1 MIEPLDLFQGGI
13 MMLRSVLLFVAVSV
27 AFAGCGATRH
37 ARSVEPSGFLQ
48 DLYAQM
54 REGKGDEA
62 LLVYRNPAVDWPA
75 KAAYNKILLDPIMI
89 WRGKDSKV
97 DGLDPKEAQVI
108 ADSFYALLYQEL
120 AKDYEMVSEPGP
132 KMFRMQAAHTDA
144 EQSYPAL
151 DIVSSVPAPFNIAF
165 VASTIKTL
173 TTGKPLF
180 KGTASIEGKLMD
192 AESGEILA
200 AAVDRRVGG
209 RFLDA
214 EVFDSWNDVHGALK
228 YWSQLTRF
236 RLCQLRKQ
244 PNCVS
249 PGS

>member
-1 MIEPLDLFQGGI
+1 MT
-13 MMLRSVLLFVAVSV
+13 LRSMPFLLMVCLAC
-27 AFAGCGATRH
+27 AACAPTKH
-37 ARSVEPSGFLQ
+37 ARSVDTAGFLQ
-48 DLYAQM
+48 DLYPQM

-62 LLVYRNPAVDWPA
+62 LKVYRNPQVDWSA
-75 KAAYNKILLDPIMI
+75 KAAYDKILLDPVMI
-89 WRGKDSKV
+89 WRGTDSKAQ
-97 DGLDPKEAQVI
+97 GLEAKDAQVI

-120 AKDYEMVSEPGP
+120 AQDYRMVSEPGP
-132 KMFRMQAAHTDA
+132 RTFRIQAALTDA
-144 EQSYPAL
+144 EQSLPAL

-180 KGTASIEGKLMD
+180 KGAASIEGKLMD
-192 AESGEILA
+192 GETGEVLA

-214 EVFDSWNDVHGALK
+214 EVFDSWNDVHGALTHWAK
-228 YWSQLTRF
+228 LTRY
-236 RLCQLRKQ
+236 RLCQLRKRSDCQ
-244 PNCVS
+244 S

>member
-1 MIEPLDLFQGGI
+1 
-13 MMLRSVLLFVAVSV
+13 MMRRYLLLALVISMTM
-27 AFAGCGATRH
+27 AGCGATRH

-48 DLYAQM
+48 DVYPHM

-62 LLVYRNPAVDWPA
+62 LLVYRNPNVDWAA
-75 KAAYNKILLDPIMI
+75 KAAYSKIMLDPVMI

-97 DGLDPKEAQVI
+97 QGLDPKEAQVI

-120 AKDYEMVSEPGP
+120 SKDYQMVTEPGP
-132 KMFRMQAAHTDA
+132 KTFRLQAALTDA

-151 DIVSSVPAPFNIAF
+151 DIVSSVSAPFNVAF
-165 VASTIKTL
+165 VASTVKTL
-173 TTGKPLF
+173 ATGKPLF
-180 KGTASIEGKLMD
+180 KGAASIEGKVMD
-192 AESGEILA
+192 GESGEVLA

-214 EVFDSWNDVHGALK
+214 EVFDSWNDVHAALK

-236 RLCQLRKQ
+236 RLCQMRKQ
-244 PNCVS
+244 TACVS
-249 PGS
+249 PSS

>member
-1 MIEPLDLFQGGI
+1 MI
-13 MMLRSVLLFVAVSV
+13 
-27 AFAGCGATRH
+27 AG
-37 ARSVEPSGFLQ
+37 
-48 DLYAQM
+48 
-54 REGKGDEA
+54 
-62 LLVYRNPAVDWPA
+62 
-75 KAAYNKILLDPIMI
+75 
-89 WRGKDSKV
+89 
-97 DGLDPKEAQVI
+97 
-108 ADSFYALLYQEL
+108 SFYALLYQEL

-132 KMFRMQAAHTDA
+132 KTFRLQAALTDA

-151 DIVSSVPAPFNIAF
+151 DIVSSVPAPLNIAF
-165 VASTIKTL
+165 VASTIQTP

-244 PNCVS
+244 TNCVS

>member
-1 MIEPLDLFQGGI
+1 MWRHI
-13 MMLRSVLLFVAVSV
+13 LLFVAVSV
-27 AFAGCGATRH
+27 SLVGCGATRH

-48 DLYAQM
+48 DIYPHM

-62 LLVYRNPAVDWPA
+62 LLVYRNPTTDWSA
-75 KAAYNKILLDPIMI
+75 KAAYSKILLDPVMI
-89 WRGKDSKV
+89 WRGKESKV
-97 DGLDPKEAQVI
+97 QGLDPKDAQVI

-120 AKDYEMVSEPGP
+120 SKDYQMVTEPGP
-132 KMFRMQAAHTDA
+132 KTFRMQAALTDA

-151 DIVSSVPAPFNIAF
+151 DIVSSVPAPFNVAF
-165 VASTIKTL
+165 VASSIKTL

-180 KGTASIEGKLMD
+180 KGAASIEGKLID
-192 AESGEILA
+192 GEAGEVLA

-228 YWSQLTRF
+228 YWSQMTRF

-244 PNCVS
+244 TTCVS
-249 PGS
+249 PRS

>member
-1 MIEPLDLFQGGI
+1 MWRHI
-13 MMLRSVLLFVAVSV
+13 LLFVAVSV
-27 AFAGCGATRH
+27 SFVGCGATRH

-48 DLYAQM
+48 DIYPHM

-62 LLVYRNPAVDWPA
+62 LLVYRNPTTDWSV
-75 KAAYNKILLDPIMI
+75 KAAYNKILLDPVMI
-89 WRGKDSKV
+89 WRGKESKV
-97 DGLDPKEAQVI
+97 QGLDPKDAQVI

-120 AKDYEMVSEPGP
+120 SKDYQMVTEPGP
-132 KMFRMQAAHTDA
+132 KTFRMQAALTDA

-151 DIVSSVPAPFNIAF
+151 DIVSSVPAPFNVAF
-165 VASTIKTL
+165 VASSIKTL

-180 KGTASIEGKLMD
+180 KGAASIEGKLMD
-192 AESGEILA
+192 GESGEVLA

-228 YWSQLTRF
+228 YWSQMTRF

-244 PNCVS
+244 TTCVS
-249 PGS
+249 PSS

>member
-1 MIEPLDLFQGGI
+1 MWQ
-13 MMLRSVLLFVAVSV
+13 SVLLSVAVSV
-27 AFAGCGATRH
+27 AFAACGATRH
-37 ARSVEPSGFLQ
+37 ARSVAPSGFLQ

-62 LLVYRNPAVDWPA
+62 LLVYRNPAIDWPA
-75 KAAYNKILLDPIMI
+75 KAAYSKILLDPVMI

-120 AKDYEMVSEPGP
+120 AQDYAMVSEPGP
-132 KMFRMQAAHTDA
+132 KTFRMQAALTDT

-151 DIVSSVPAPFNIAF
+151 DIVSSVPAPFNVAF

-180 KGTASIEGKLMD
+180 KGAASIEGKLMD

>member
-1 MIEPLDLFQGGI
+1 MI
-13 MMLRSVLLFVAVSV
+13 
-27 AFAGCGATRH
+27 AG
-37 ARSVEPSGFLQ
+37 
-48 DLYAQM
+48 
-54 REGKGDEA
+54 
-62 LLVYRNPAVDWPA
+62 
-75 KAAYNKILLDPIMI
+75 
-89 WRGKDSKV
+89 
-97 DGLDPKEAQVI
+97 
-108 ADSFYALLYQEL
+108 SFYALLYQEL
-120 AKDYEMVSEPGP
+120 DKDYEMVSEPGP

-214 EVFDSWNDVHGALK
+214 EHTDFNLLTLLPGGRFLDAEGFDSWNDAHGALK

-244 PNCVS
+244 TNCVS